1 MMHSRTNDKTA
12 IFHFYCLSYAK
23 LKMEAAQKILDNP
36 AAEIGTAAIG
46 AVSDAITTIPDHLSG
61 QVDATSTD
69 AGTTIHIGSHNATT
83 VTGKPSEM
91 TKLEN
96 QTDATTD
103 DYYSCAY
110 TFGAEQENI
119 SKLVRL
125 ETVQWNASQ
134 QAGTVLKRIDLPKA
148 FWQDD
153 SYPAYGQ
160 AQYFGLVRTGFHFQL
175 MVSAP
180 IGYAGCLGIFY
191 VPRDLVPRIGRQGEL
206 WDRYGL
212 DFHTILNLP
221 YALANVAD
229 NTEVALTVP
238 YISAKNYAYVTVK
251 GQAKPEAGAIYIV
264 VFAELEN
271 PTNANNTLEATLYGS
286 MVDLDFQ
293 APRKHGYEDTS
304 IIPDLLVEQGRSKVK
319 KVRHTLPPEPPIQNR
334 QIIQPGPGSWNAAN
348 STIVAATESMAIAN
362 ESTAIDAAT
371 AGVACAESDLVSIL
385 QRWSI
390 WKSFEWN
397 GSSGAGTQVF
407 KQAVDWNFGNFSKI
421 SECFQYFRGS
431 IEVKIMVFC
440 PKSSQGRIQVSW
452 FPISNNFTLQ
462 EARNAVYT
470 VMDVSGPSPVLV
482 MPFTSDTWRR
492 QFTNY
497 GWFAVHVVNAFRS
510 NAAAA
515 NKCRVTLLV
524 RAGQDFK
531 LYVPKRPATNFDV
544 PSVNDGEF
552 RNEGVTE
559 GVDNPTEPQIFL
571 NFDTV
576 DVDITSQS
584 HSLLKN
590 LFGRPWFQAEYGPNT
605 AATKVAMSLPNN
617 SLAGLTHAYL
627 YWSGEFTI
635 TILTQ
640 RDPVIFAHT
649 YEPGPDTLPIEDLMS
664 MGAVFIPRYAMKSIR
679 VPFYSRE
686 PLRCTYD
693 LDALGYVYIN
703 APSKVYLFISMTGAN
718 FFFKCPLPKRK
729 NRAVL
734 GTHLDLHIKT
744 HAEAIKE
751 ALSLGFEDQAD
762 HKQLL
767 LSGDIEENPGP
778 QLVYRD
784 RGLYKHYGV
793 RVGQHVFHTATENLA
808 RSMVNGSVD
817 VIQTEM
823 NDTWKT
829 AGPEVITMAEK
840 YLKTGMLPNFRYSLT
855 QNCES
860 WARDMVDGD
869 ATSYQGNAVKMTLA
883 MAVCLGFF
891 TACHM
896 YEPQSGIFSSV
907 TTFFSRV
914 THLIYGGFE
923 CFIVKTV
930 VKTVVKIICYLI
942 LYAHCP
948 NLLTTGVLAAL
959 LAIDCLNTE
968 LDATTRKLVD
978 ALVEGRFSS
987 IARALLNI
995 AEVDEPVPDGLDA
1008 PNMPTMED
1016 QGPKDF
1022 NDWSNVAKNTKW
1034 WFENLTSAFT
1044 WIKNK
1049 IFPPD
1054 IAEAI
1059 DELEEKKDEIAA
1071 TFAVTDEHICMMMTD
1086 KTYSISAEA
1095 REKHI
1100 RLVDMMSGILD
1111 FLSSCPKV
1119 GALYN
1124 RASSLMH
1131 RLQQL
1136 NFEPTLDWMC
1146 RPEPVGIWIS
1156 GSAGV
1161 GKSFLVKRIA
1171 NEVAKHFGWRI
1182 YSNPTGS
1189 NHMDGYTDQQIHLFD
1204 DFGQSRDEDDY
1215 NLICQLIS
1223 SCPFIVPKADVS
1235 AKGTPYNARLVLI
1248 TTNRHDFSS
1257 QKLFDPEALRRRFP
1271 IILHI
1276 RPKEEVSVNGRISI
1290 PLALQKGSL
1299 VSGSCWQRD
1308 LRAGTAIATS
1318 PSWADLNLDV
1328 LIKEVIEEI
1337 ETRAKVCNL
1346 MNQGKF
1352 DDWKERAK
1360 ETFSGA
1366 KQKVEKAV
1374 EKKIRK
1380 DLFVSF
1386 EQPDSFF
1393 DCEKIGRTVKCA
1405 AINLPSQTKW
1415 EKCKFLVTE
1424 YINKLKNYLEKHRAW
1439 IMAIG
1444 ALGSVISIASLII
1457 PWGRKTRE
1465 ESLYDGAHPVRLT
1478 RDFARIA
1485 ERHVS
1490 RPLQNQGK
1498 MDFSIITRRL
1508 VEVQD
1513 DEGYTATALALGSKD
1528 VVTYGHDS
1536 YSQVLVGEDKY
1547 PVAKSFGVTINEE
1560 PMDLQ
1565 LMVADMPK
1573 QFKKAEHLIYDQDY
1587 EGHGFLL
1594 WKKGNTNY
1602 VQPVSYIKPYHGVRT
1617 INGSLTTYAYSYE
1630 VKTTVGTCGGVL
1642 VAPIGGNLKILGIHV
1657 AGNGATGISARLFKF
1672 FVDQG
1677 KVTSMQC
1684 FEKPLYHQPRRTA
1697 FHKSPFFQNPAV
1709 EPAVLSKNDKRLEV
1723 EIDDITVEAAKKYK
1737 GNTFDPPMP
1746 CFLAAKAHVQKM
1758 LRRAVRKSTSISYD
1772 AAVSGEQI
1780 PIDWTTSPG
1789 HKYPGLKKRDL
1800 IVNPKFRADVEE
1812 QLANPGTYFT
1822 TYLKDELRPQQKVRL
1837 GKTRAIE
1844 ACNFD
1849 FVIAYRMVLG
1859 KVYQQIYDDLDC
1871 RSGIAV
1877 GICPYLHWGS
1887 MLEHHHKNALALD
1900 FSGFDGSLPP
1910 ELLEAGVEI
1919 LASFHDDPKLVKDLH
1934 RPIIYSTHLVSNQVW
1949 EVEGGMCSG
1958 APCTSV
1964 LNSICNN
1971 IAAVTVALS
1980 CGANLEDLHV
1990 VSYGDDILLTSRLQ
2004 FPVENVQKY
2013 YSIFFGMTATSA
2025 KKTDEIQW
2033 EPLENATFLK
2043 RKTGWVDFF
2052 PMPVGVLD
2060 LQSMLDHIQWTRGF
2074 FDQQLESFC
2083 FELVFHG
2090 PEVYRSVTHHLAR
2103 LDPSVPIPSYSE
2115 MRDRVRSLMI
2125 NQGKPSGW
2133 GAEDSLL
2140 ASDLAAAEGPL
2151 DGLDFENALQLA
2163 LHQDKIYEEKLDGEK
2178 TTDFAHMVALP
2189 DIIEQRERQS
2199 TQPLGH
2205 EVWKAHMLINESK
2218 SHLVD
2223 GQYTIGPFFRDS
2235 IPTVSDQED
2244 KSLQALKL
2252 YARAKRNNLQ
2262 DDLEQWKLWDA
2273 VDEHIAVHSQGD
2285 LRHHDLLE
2293 EIQDAAWV
2301 QEPDL

>member
-1 MMHSRTNDKTA
+1 
-12 IFHFYCLSYAK
+12 
-23 LKMEAAQKILDNP
+23 MEAPKEQRTGGKFGIGLLDNP
-36 AAEIGTAAIG
+36 AVESGANAIS
-46 AVSDAITTIPDHLSG
+46 AVADAITSVPTHL
-61 QVDATSTD
+61 VDRIDATTTD
-69 AGTTIHIGSHNATT
+69 LGSAVHVGGHNA
-83 VTGKPSEM
+83 VSVSAKPSEII
-91 TKLEN
+91 KQEN
-96 QTDATTD
+96 QADHTTD
-103 DYYSCAY
+103 DFYSCAY
-110 TFGAEQENI
+110 TYGTSGENVE
-119 SKLVRL
+119 KLVQL
-125 ETVQWNASQ
+125 HNGEWNTGNKNGHILA
-134 QAGTVLKRIDLPKA
+134 RIDLPYG
-148 FWQDD
+148 FWD
-153 SYPAYGQ
+153 STVKPAYGQ
-160 AQYFGLVRTGFHFQL
+160 SRYFAFFRAGYHLQL

-180 IGYAGCLGIFY
+180 IGYAGALLFLY
-191 VPRDLVPRIGRQGEL
+191 APRELTGRIGRQTEQFS
-206 WDRYGL
+206 RYGL
-212 DFHTILNLP
+212 NFATAPNLPHAILN
-221 YALANVAD
+221 VSD
-229 NTEVALTVP
+229 NTEATLTVP
-238 YISAKNYAYVTVK
+238 YMSSKNYGRTKKRQVK
-251 GQAKPEAGAIYIV
+251 DLPDGGAIYVIV
-264 VFAELEN
+264 LAELEAPAN
-271 PTNANNTLEATLYGS
+271 SNNTIGFTIYGA
-286 MVDLDFQ
+286 MIDLDLQ
-293 APRKHGYEDTS
+293 CPRPFEDN
-304 IIPDLLVEQGRSKVK
+304 GRT
-319 KVRHTLPPEPPIQNR
+319 KVRKVQIKFPPNPPPQAR
-334 QIIQPGPGSWNAAN
+334 EIIQPGPGTWNAAN
-348 STIVAATESMAIAN
+348 TLVVRAAESIALAG
-362 ESTAIDAAT
+362 ESTAVDHTT
-371 AGVACAESDLVSIL
+371 AGVACAETDLVHVL
-385 QRWSI
+385 QRWSLVQTVQ
-390 WKSFEWN
+390 WN
-397 GSSGAGTQVF
+397 GGNAHGHQITKF
-407 KQAVDWNFGNFSKI
+407 PVDFNWGNFQQIAKH
-421 SECFQYFRGS
+421 FQYFRGTLEFKVAIYS
-431 IEVKIMVFC
+431 
-440 PKSSQGRIQVSW
+440 PKSSQGRIQLSW
-452 FPISNNFTLQ
+452 YPDSQNFSLND
-462 EARNAVYT
+462 ARNSIYIVT
-470 VMDVSGPSPVLV
+470 DVGGPAPVLV
-482 MPFTSDTWRR
+482 CPFTSETWRR
-492 QFTNY
+492 DFSQY
-497 GWFAVHVVNAFRS
+497 GYVSAHVVNVFRS
-510 NAAAA
+510 NSAAA
-515 NKCRVTLLV
+515 NQCTLQIWV
-524 RAGQDFK
+524 RAGEDFK
-531 LYVPKRPATNFDV
+531 LYCPKRPTTNFDIPQV
-544 PSVNDGEF
+544 GDQGI
-552 RNEGVTE
+552 TE
-559 GVDNPTEPQIFL
+559 PMENPTEPNVFL
-571 NFDTV
+571 NFDLV
-576 DVDITSQS
+576 DLDIESRS
-584 HSLLKN
+584 HSSLRT
-590 LFGRPWFQAEYGPNT
+590 LFARPWFQAEYGPNS
-605 AATKVAMSLPNN
+605 AATRVPLKFPDTG
-617 SLAGLTHAYL
+617 LAGLAHCYV
-627 YWSGEFTI
+627 YWTGEFAI
-635 TILTQ
+635 TIQTN
-640 RDPVIFAHT
+640 RDPAIFCHS
-649 YEPGPDTLPIEDLMS
+649 YEDLGDDIPLEDLMS
-664 MGAVFIPRYAMKSIR
+664 AGAVFIPRYSFKTLRI
-679 VPFYSRE
+679 PFYSKE
-686 PLRCTYD
+686 PLRYTYD
-693 LDALGYVYIN
+693 ENSLGYVYIN
-703 APSKVYLFISMTGAN
+703 APQKVYLFVSMMNAD
-718 FFFKCPLPKRK
+718 FFVKAPIPLVAERSILGTAYLPEVPVPCPLPEFLDVL
-729 NRAVL
+729 NRP
-734 GTHLDLHIKT
+734 
-744 HAEAIKE
+744 EY
-751 ALSLGFEDQAD
+751 EDQED

-817 VIQTEM
+817 VIQTDM

-840 YLKTGMLPNFRYSLT
+840 YLKTGMLPNFKYSLD

-869 ATSYQGNAVKMTLA
+869 ATSYQGNAVKLTLA

-995 AEVDEPVPDGLDA
+995 AEVDEPVPEGLDA

-1308 LRAGTAIATS
+1308 LRAGTTIATS

-1366 KQKVEKAV
+1366 RQKVEKAV

-1536 YSQVLVGEDKY
+1536 YSQILVGDDKY

-1642 VAPIGGNLKILGIHV
+1642 VAPVGGNLKILGIHV

-1709 EPAVLSKNDKRLEV
+1709 EPAVLSKNDRRLEV
-1723 EIDDITVEAAKKYK
+1723 VIDDITVEAAKKYK

-1772 AAVSGEQI
+1772 AAVSGEHI

-1812 QLANPGTYFT
+1812 QLTNPGTYFT
-1822 TYLKDELRPQQKVRL
+1822 TYLKDELRPQQKVKL

-1980 CGANLEDLHV
+1980 CGASLEDLHV

-2125 NQGKPSGW
+2125 NQGKPPGW
-2133 GAEDSLL
+2133 GTEDSLL

-2163 LHQDKIYEEKLDGEK
+2163 LHQDKIYEEKLDKEK

-2205 EVWKAHMLINESK
+2205 EVWRAHMLINESK
-2218 SHLVD
+2218 SHLKD

-2252 YARAKRNNLQ
+2252 YARAKRDNLQ

-2273 VDEHIAVHSQGD
+2273 VDEHIAAHSQGD